1 MCNEQRATFAKV
13 KIEDDGTAEVYYSA
27 NIRRRTAILATILT
41 LVTLVTGM
49 LTIRQSV
56 IDGIRELS
64 RQEFHRQLEIFHNV
78 AKPEIYRAVDEK
90 IELNDRKV
98 EVLAITRAGELKGQ
112 MADLKT
118 QVEVVST
125 EVAALTKKSDH
136 QTQLLEELLRRR

>member
-41 LVTLVTGM
+41 LVTLVTGVM
-49 LTIRQSV
+49 TIRQSV

-64 RQEFHRQLEIFHNV
+64 RQEFRKELDAFHNV

-118 QVEVVST
+118 PVEVVST

>member
-41 LVTLVTGM
+41 LVTIVTGM
-49 LTIRQSV
+49 LTVRQSV
-56 IDGIRELS
+56 IDGVRELS
-64 RQEFHRQLEIFHNV
+64 RQEFRKELDAFHTV
-78 AKPEIYRAVDEK
+78 AKPEIYKAVDEK

-98 EVLAITRAGELKGQ
+98 EVLAITRAGELKSQ
-112 MADLKT
+112 MAELKT

-125 EVAALTKKSDH
+125 EVTTLTKKSDH
-136 QTQLLEELLRRR
+136 QTELLEELLRRR